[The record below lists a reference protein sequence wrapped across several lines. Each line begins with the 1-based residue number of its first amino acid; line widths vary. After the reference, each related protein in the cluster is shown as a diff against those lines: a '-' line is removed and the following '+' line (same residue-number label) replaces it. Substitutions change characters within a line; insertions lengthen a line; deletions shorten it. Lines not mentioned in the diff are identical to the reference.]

1 MKQNYI
7 YCSHLPAAGFFSRS
21 KAFRWISRLE
31 RASVEFHVEMARI
44 RTTARLA
51 TSTSLEAHQREENTL
66 DTTLISEVMKA
77 FVTMKSKSSSNA
89 TEEENEDQPTKPSY
103 IEKGRSILKDKYFKA
118 MKELGYFSDK
128 VKVWLASDETTPK
141 QKNNEVV
148 VFRSFF

>member
-1 MKQNYI
+1 
-7 YCSHLPAAGFFSRS
+7 
-21 KAFRWISRLE
+21 
-31 RASVEFHVEMARI
+31 MARI

-128 VKVWLASDETTPK
+128 VKV
-141 QKNNEVV
+141 
-148 VFRSFF
+148 